1 MSITSR
7 RQGRPN
13 LGTRPHPRSQENLG
27 RLLHGAG
34 GYRVGRYPL
43 RHGRGKV
50 LAAVGHLGQTSR
62 HRNSR
67 ALKLAPKT
75 PVLVPRRR
83 PKPMH
88 NFISVF
94 FPLSNCRPHTSH
106 LPCKALFFCI
116 RLGHTDL

>member
-88 NFISVF
+88 KYKLLELRTRKCGVLNGSKKKKFHLGVF
-94 FPLSNCRPHTSH
+94 P
-106 LPCKALFFCI
+106 A
-116 RLGHTDL
+116 